1 MEKEKGKEV
10 AKGKRKD
17 GKKGNKGFSLKTGQ
31 VLRPK

>member
-1 MEKEKGKEV
+1 LEKEKEKVV
-10 AKGKRKD
+10 AKGKCKD